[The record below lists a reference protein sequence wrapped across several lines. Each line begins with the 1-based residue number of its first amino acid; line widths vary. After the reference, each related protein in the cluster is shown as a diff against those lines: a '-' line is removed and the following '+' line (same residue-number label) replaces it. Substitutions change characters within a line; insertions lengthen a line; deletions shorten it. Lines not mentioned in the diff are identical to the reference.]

1 MLGEVLSG
9 CGERKLAVLHALG
22 GYEPLR
28 EVAHLLAGALEDEHF
43 KAVVMVEVH
52 MQRGDDDVVHVVL
65 YLGESLCEVALVV
78 VVDEGERT
86 GDFAVGVITVFA
98 AGREW
103 TLERAADLQTLW
115 DNMVEADFG
124 DDERLPYWTEL
135 WPSSLVLADWLHD
148 NAGRIRG
155 RTCLDMGCGLGL
167 CSLVGQWLGA
177 RVTGMDYEPEALFH
191 ARRNAERNRVPQP
204 LWTVMD
210 WRAPAV
216 RRHAADLVWG
226 GDIMYERRFV
236 TPVLDFLDHVLA
248 PCGAAWVAEPGR
260 TVYNH
265 FRETLDARGWHARR
279 VLSSETASLYEQP
292 ESVTVHLWEITR

>member
-1 MLGEVLSG
+1 MSVPRL
-9 CGERKLAVLHALG
+9 
-22 GYEPLR
+22 
-28 EVAHLLAGALEDEHF
+28 VA
-43 KAVVMVEVH
+43 
-52 MQRGDDDVVHVVL
+52 
-65 YLGESLCEVALVV
+65 
-78 VVDEGERT
+78 ERT
-86 GDFAVGVITVFA
+86 GLPRTAHDAGTIGAAGCTVNRFAVALMPDSGGHPRKPVAGVDAPPPHLLLVARRMTRPGEHMALTTYTPVITVFA